1 MTWPAHPLVYEINTR
16 VWLRELQLAA
26 GRRLG
31 LHEIPDQ
38 VLDGY
43 AARGFDAL
51 WLMGV
56 WTSSPGALAVALTDP
71 GQRRDYERALPDLT
85 PDDVVASPYAIAR
98 YEVPGWMGG
107 PAGLAA
113 LRERLSSRGLRL
125 LLDFVPNHLACDHA
139 ATISTPAAFVR
150 GTDEDLDRD
159 PRTFF
164 QTAAGHVLA
173 HGRDPFF
180 PAWADT
186 VQVDV
191 SGAAGRALLQQE
203 LAVVAAQ
210 CDGVRC
216 DMAML
221 LLPDVFARTW
231 GSRPW
236 SGLLAPRSFW
246 AEAIR
251 QVRSEQP
258 DFLFVAECY
267 WELEHRLLEDGF
279 DFTYDKI
286 LYDRL
291 HQGDAA
297 GVRAHLAGDPAFQ
310 ARCLRF
316 VENHDEP
323 RVAAVFSR
331 ERARSAA
338 VVSLCAPGLRLVH
351 EGQEDGWR
359 VKLPVQLGRRPQ
371 EGTDPDTR
379 AFYDRLFAFLGRP
392 ELKEGRWR
400 LLDVEPP
407 RPGEDVHR
415 GLIAY
420 RWEGDSATAGSLVVV
435 NLADTRRWG
444 RIAVEGVGAGS
455 WLLYDH
461 ADDQAYERDGEEMY
475 APGLF
480 VALDPHQTHL
490 FELRPSRA
498 QGTSP

>member
-16 VWLRELQLAA
+16 VWLREQQLAA
-26 GRRLG
+26 GRLLG
-31 LHEIPDQ
+31 LDEVPDRILYD
-38 VLDGY
+38 V
-43 AARGFDAL
+43 ARRGFDAL

-56 WTSSPGALAVALTDP
+56 WTTGAGALVVAQTDP
-71 GQRRDYERALPDLT
+71 GLHKDYERALLDFR
-85 PDDVVASPYAIAR
+85 PDDVIGSPYAVAR
-98 YEVPGWMGG
+98 YEVPAWMGG
-107 PAGLAA
+107 PAGLAG
-113 LRERLSSRGLRL
+113 LRERMRSYGLRL
-125 LLDFVPNHLACDHA
+125 VLDFVPNHLACDHE
-139 ATISTPAAFVR
+139 ATLESPAAFVH
-150 GTDEDLDRD
+150 GTAHDLERD
-159 PRTFF
+159 PRSFF
-164 QTAAGHVLA
+164 RTAGGDILA

-191 SGAAGRALLQQE
+191 SGAAGRALLELE
-203 LAVVAAQ
+203 LAGVAAQ

-231 GSRPW
+231 GSRSW

-246 AEAIR
+246 AEAIPR
-251 QVRSEQP
+251 VRAEHP
-258 DFLFVAECY
+258 DFLFIAECY

-279 DFTYDKI
+279 DFTYDKT

-291 HQGDAA
+291 QGGDAP

-316 VENHDEP
+316 VENHDEA
-323 RVAAVFSR
+323 RVAAAFGR

-338 VVSLCAPGLRLVH
+338 VVSLAAPGLRLVH

-359 VKLPVQLGRRPQ
+359 VKLPVQLGRRPK
-371 EGTDPDTR
+371 EESDPETR
-379 AFYDRLFAFLGRP
+379 AFYTRLLAFLSRP
-392 ELKEGRWR
+392 ELKDGRWR

-415 GLIAY
+415 GLVAY
-420 RWEGDSATAGSLVVV
+420 RWEGDPATAGSIVVV
-435 NLADTRRWG
+435 NLGDTRGWG
-444 RIAVEGVGAGS
+444 RIPIDGVGAGS
-455 WLLYDH
+455 FLLYDH
-461 ADDQAYERDGEEMY
+461 ADDQSYERDGEEMY

-480 VALDPHQTHL
+480 VALDPHQAHL
-490 FELRPSRA
+490 FELRLSSECPK
-498 QGTSP
+498 